1 MKNTKFLVE
10 LTNTENE
17 RQNSL
22 RGHWNPTK
30 DTMLALIP
38 VIYQDK
44 VPITYVEQYKKSRHH
59 QNK

>member
-10 LTNTENE
+10 LTNTKSE

-30 DTMLALIP
+30 DTMLALESVWIQL
-38 VIYQDK
+38 IFA
-44 VPITYVEQYKKSRHH
+44 ES
-59 QNK
+59 